1 MRDGFGLL
9 IVWVLFVIYLV
20 NSVDY
25 VIVVCIGICC
35 LIVIVWDVGFVG
47 VLCLVVVLVF
57 CFNVIIS
64 ILTDF
69 AFSGLRWLLVV

>member
-35 LIVIVWDVGFVG
+35 LIVIVWDVGFVD
-47 VLCLVVVLVF
+47 VLCLVVFLVF

-69 AFSGLRWLLVV
+69 AFSGLCWLLFV